1 MDNALIA
8 LIILLGLCA
17 AAIMICC
24 FLKLSK
30 EKQIEMI
37 KQWLLFIVIE
47 AEKELGGGTGAVKL
61 RFVYDKFI
69 ERFKFMSKLITF
81 EMFSKMVDEA
91 LEAMRHMIETNI
103 AVANYIGGNNNDEQ
117 NE

>member
-8 LIILLGLCA
+8 LIIMLGLCA
-17 AAIMICC
+17 AGIMISC

-37 KQWLLFIVIE
+37 KQWLIWAVIQ
-47 AEKELGGGTGAVKL
+47 AEKELGEKTGQVKL

-69 ERFKFMSKLITF
+69 KRFKFASKFITF
-81 EMFSKMVDEA
+81 EMFSQMVDEA
-91 LEAMRHMIETNI
+91 LIAMKHLIETNV
-103 AVANYIGGNNNDEQ
+103 AVANYIGGNNNE
-117 NE
+117 

>member
-17 AAIMICC
+17 AGIMICC
-24 FLKLSK
+24 FFKLSK

-37 KQWLLFIVIE
+37 KQWLMFIVIE

-69 ERFKFMSKLITF
+69 KRFKFMSKVISFETF
-81 EMFSKMVDEA
+81 SALVDEA
-91 LEAMRHMIETNI
+91 LETMRFMIQNNPH
-103 AVANYIGGNNNDEQ
+103 VATYIEK
-117 NE
+117 

>member
-1 MDNALIA
+1 MDNVLIA

-17 AAIMICC
+17 AGIMICC

-69 ERFKFMSKLITF
+69 KRFKFASKLITF
-81 EMFSKMVDEA
+81 EQFSALVDES
-91 LEAMRHMIETNI
+91 LKIMREMIQNNPN
-103 AVANYIGGNNNDEQ
+103 VAAYINK
-117 NE
+117 

>member
-8 LIILLGLCA
+8 LIVLLGLCA

-69 ERFKFMSKLITF
+69 KRFKFMSKVISFETF
-81 EMFSKMVDEA
+81 SALVDEA
-91 LEAMRHMIETNI
+91 LETMRFMIQNNPH
-103 AVANYIGGNNNDEQ
+103 VATYIEK
-117 NE
+117 

>member
-1 MDNALIA
+1 MDNVLIA

-17 AAIMICC
+17 AGIMICC

-91 LEAMRHMIETNI
+91 LEVMRLMIQQNQN
-103 AVANYIGGNNNDEQ
+103 VAAYINN
-117 NE
+117 

>member
-1 MDNALIA
+1 MDNLLIA

-17 AAIMICC
+17 AGIMICC

-37 KQWLLFIVIE
+37 KQWLILAVTQ
-47 AEKELGGGTGAVKL
+47 AEKELGEKTGQIKL
-61 RFVYDKFI
+61 RYVYDMFI
-69 ERFKFMSKLITF
+69 KRFKFASKFITF
-81 EMFSKMVDEA
+81 EQFSALVDES
-91 LEAMRHMIETNI
+91 LKIMRHMIETNI

>member
-17 AAIMICC
+17 AGIMICC

-69 ERFKFMSKLITF
+69 KRFKFASKFITF
-81 EMFSKMVDEA
+81 EQFSALVDES
-91 LEAMRHMIETNI
+91 LNIMREMIQNNPN
-103 AVANYIGGNNNDEQ
+103 VAAYINK
-117 NE
+117 

>member
-1 MDNALIA
+1 MDNTFIA
-8 LIILLGLCA
+8 LVILLGLCA
-17 AAIMICC
+17 AGIMISC

-69 ERFKFMSKLITF
+69 KRFKFASKFITF
-81 EMFSKMVDEA
+81 EQFSALVDDA
-91 LEAMRHMIETNI
+91 LEAMRHMIQNNPN
-103 AVANYIGGNNNDEQ
+103 VAAYIEK
-117 NE
+117 

>member
-69 ERFKFMSKLITF
+69 KRFKFASKFITF
-81 EMFSKMVDEA
+81 EQFSALVDES
-91 LEAMRHMIETNI
+91 LEVMRLMIQNNKN
-103 AVANYIGGNNNDEQ
+103 VANYIGGNNNE
-117 NE
+117 

>member
-17 AAIMICC
+17 AGIMICC

-69 ERFKFMSKLITF
+69 NRFKFASKFITF
-81 EMFSKMVDEA
+81 EMFSQLVDEV
-91 LEAMRHMIETNI
+91 LETMRFMIQNNPSI
-103 AVANYIGGNNNDEQ
+103 AAYINK
-117 NE
+117 

>member
-1 MDNALIA
+1 MDNVLIA

-17 AAIMICC
+17 AGIMICC

-37 KQWLLFIVIE
+37 KQWLIFIVIE

-69 ERFKFMSKLITF
+69 KRFKFLSKIISFETF
-81 EMFSKMVDEA
+81 SALVDEA
-91 LEAMRHMIETNI
+91 LETMRFMIQNNPH
-103 AVANYIGGNNNDEQ
+103 VATYISK
-117 NE
+117 

>member
-8 LIILLGLCA
+8 LIILLSLCA

-69 ERFKFMSKLITF
+69 KRFKFMSKVISFETF
-81 EMFSKMVDEA
+81 SALVDEA
-91 LEAMRHMIETNI
+91 LETMRFMIQNNPH
-103 AVANYIGGNNNDEQ
+103 VATYIEK
-117 NE
+117 

>member
-17 AAIMICC
+17 AGIMICC

-30 EKQIEMI
+30 EKQMEMI

-91 LEAMRHMIETNI
+91 LEVMRLMIQQNQN
-103 AVANYIGGNNNDEQ
+103 VADYINK
-117 NE
+117 

>member
-17 AAIMICC
+17 AGIMICC

-69 ERFKFMSKLITF
+69 KRFKFMSKLITF
-81 EMFSKMVDEA
+81 EMFSQLVDEV
-91 LEAMRHMIETNI
+91 LETMRHLIETNQSI
-103 AVANYIGGNNNDEQ
+103 AAYINK
-117 NE
+117 

>member
-17 AAIMICC
+17 AGIMFCC

-37 KQWLLFIVIE
+37 KQWLIFIVIA

-69 ERFKFMSKLITF
+69 KRFKFLSKIISFETF
-81 EMFSKMVDEA
+81 SALVDEA
-91 LEAMRHMIETNI
+91 LETMRFMIQNNPH
-103 AVANYIGGNNNDEQ
+103 VATYISK
-117 NE
+117 

>member
-1 MDNALIA
+1 MDNVLIA

-17 AAIMICC
+17 AGIMICC

-69 ERFKFMSKLITF
+69 KRFKFASKFITF
-81 EMFSKMVDEA
+81 EQFSALVDES
-91 LEAMRHMIETNI
+91 LEVMRLMIQNNKN
-103 AVANYIGGNNNDEQ
+103 VANYIGGNNNE
-117 NE
+117 

>member
-17 AAIMICC
+17 AGIMICC

-69 ERFKFMSKLITF
+69 KRFKFASKFITF
-81 EMFSKMVDEA
+81 EQFSALVDES
-91 LEAMRHMIETNI
+91 LEVMRLMIQNNKN
-103 AVANYIGGNNNDEQ
+103 VANYIGGNNNE
-117 NE
+117 

>member
-17 AAIMICC
+17 AGIMICC
-24 FLKLSK
+24 FLKLSR

-37 KQWLLFIVIE
+37 RQWLLFIVIE

-69 ERFKFMSKLITF
+69 KRFKFMSKVISFETF
-81 EMFSKMVDEA
+81 SALVDEA
-91 LEAMRHMIETNI
+91 LETMRFMIQNNPH
-103 AVANYIGGNNNDEQ
+103 VATYIEK
-117 NE
+117 